1 MQKESL
7 VVQNFFTLKDIDI
20 DLAKFN
26 VFIGEQAS
34 GKSLLVKL
42 IYFFRNTILLPIIN
56 YRTSSIDLKVMFVSL
71 LTRILNLNISNHGAN
86 SEIIYKIG
94 AYSIKLIIANENITI
109 EWSENITLLYSE
121 KRNELLKQYTEIGEN
136 IDLSDMVRYALMEVQ
151 VSNAINSINFG
162 ANSLKRFLPAGRMS
176 LLSVGYNLFGMIQ
189 DSNENVN
196 LNPLIIQFGQD
207 YQNAISKFSNV
218 SGLEE
223 IEKLSLFEARSENI
237 LKGKYVNDAVNGFIQ
252 QSGFQTRLLHGS
264 SGQQEFLPVYI
275 ILRDYLLS
283 KQSGSGYLFI
293 EEPEAHLYPTAQ
305 KSIVELLVYVTNV
318 TNSSGLYIT
327 THSPYVLAVLD
338 NLITAY
344 DVRDKQ
350 TEFDANLL
358 IPFEDVS
365 AYFIKDGLAHDLR
378 DVENRIIVAEEL
390 DSVSEQNAMEFDH
403 LLDLKYE

>member
-7 VVQNFFTLKDIDI
+7 VVKNFFTLKDIDI

-56 YRTSSIDLKVMFVSL
+56 YRTSSSDLNVMFVSL
-71 LTRILNLNISNHGAN
+71 FTRILNLNISNYGAN

-94 AYSIKLIIANENITI
+94 DYSIKLIIANENITI
-109 EWSENITLLYSE
+109 VWSENITLLYSE
-121 KRNELLKQYTEIGEN
+121 KRNELLKQYTETGKN
-136 IDLSDMVRYALMEVQ
+136 IDLSEIVRYSLMEVQ

-176 LLSVGYNLFGMIQ
+176 LLSVGYNFGMIQ
-189 DSNENVN
+189 DNNENLN

-223 IEKLSLFEARSENI
+223 IEKLSLFEAHSENI
-237 LKGKYVNDAVNGFIQ
+237 LKGKYVNDAINGFIQ
-252 QSGFQTRLLHGS
+252 QDGFQTRLLHGS
-264 SGQQEFLPVYI
+264 SGQQEFLPIYI
-275 ILRDYLLS
+275 ILRNYLLS
-283 KQSGSGYLFI
+283 KQSNSGFLFI

-365 AYFIKDGLAHDLR
+365 SYFIKDGLAHDLR

-403 LLDLKYE
+403 LLDLKYEE